1 MAYRQP
7 LPVTTLRVASP
18 QTSSPVSAQAGT
30 EITMTIP
37 DPLVGGTGTGTV
49 EFSKSAQSDIQS
61 GTAVWT
67 TILSSSATIGPIKV
81 YGDCWVRATCSAGS
95 VSVAV
100 DPMGQAISTSS
111 GSFGVPIPVTA
122 SRDITDNDDGETLR
136 PTTTL
141 NLTLRVGRK
150 LGLGFVVRPASGST
164 ISIVSDGTVL
174 LNGATTTLTRTAASN
189 ATFAVVYDGAA
200 NSYWVNGS

>member
-1 MAYRQP
+1 
-7 LPVTTLRVASP
+7 
-18 QTSSPVSAQAGT
+18 
-30 EITMTIP
+30 
-37 DPLVGGTGTGTV
+37 V
-49 EFSKSAQSDIQS
+49 EFSKSAQSEIQS

-136 PTTTL
+136 PTTFADALVQTEF
-141 NLTLRVGRK
+141 TSVFAGWMSGR
-150 LGLGFVVRPASGST
+150 LAP
-164 ISIVSDGTVL
+164 
-174 LNGATTTLTRTAASN
+174 TT
-189 ATFAVVYDGAA
+189 
-200 NSYWVNGS
+200 